1 MVINL
6 AAYAG
11 SAPKI
16 TPRIANKMRRF
27 GTFPSQESGRDAT
40 VQVLLFR
47 QQRESRIPGEDILRF
62 GESVLNF
69 RGIDA

>member
-1 MVINL
+1 MNIAEN
-6 AAYAG
+6 AG
-11 SAPKI
+11 YVPKI

-27 GTFPSQESGRDAT
+27 GTFPSQESGREAT

-69 RGIDA
+69 RGINA